1 MDKVREYKQAEAK
14 WVTDS
19 ILFLSLICRPHIHF
33 VFLTVLWTPYQW
45 KLSKIV
51 ILHRFHD
58 IWYYGWG
65 IQVRLIWSCFYF
77 WWAIDKW
84 ADLLLLLAHWEILL
98 AHWEYFGSLTSLF
111 SHPAQSP
118 IWLTMSAID
127 LPTGGGAGF
136 PPPGCH
142 PNRSSRRRGHAR
154 NFEVHKLTIISFEL
168 VFHVPS

>member
-14 WVTDS
+14 WVTDPS
-19 ILFLSLICRPHIHF
+19 RPHIHF
-33 VFLTVLWTPYQW
+33 VFLTILWTPYQW
-45 KLSKIV
+45 KPSKIV

-65 IQVRLIWSCFYF
+65 IQVRLIWSCFYL

-84 ADLLLLLAHWEILL
+84 ADLLLLP

-118 IWLTMSAID
+118 IRLTMSAID

-136 PPPGCH
+136 PPPSCH
-142 PNRSSRRRGHAR
+142 PNRSSRPRGHAH

-168 VFHVPS
+168 VFRVPS